1 MAKSKLQ
8 REYQADEDG
17 TVLVE
22 RDALPPLE
30 ITPTALKKTVRR
42 PMSEAQKAN
51 MDRLIEANKQRWSAL
66 RESKA
71 KEAQEEQAR
80 AKAEADQKVQA
91 GTHVRVKVKEKAVYT
106 KKPKE
111 PVTKQSRSECE
122 PSRPSKRY
130 ISEDEDETTEYSSDD
145 EPPKR
150 EKKGIHK
157 EVKRTV
163 RSLERI
169 NTALKQAAPQNPYL
183 ANLMTKWK

>member
-22 RDALPPLE
+22 KDALPPLE
-30 ITPTALKKTVRR
+30 ITPTALKQTVRR
-42 PMSEAQKAN
+42 PMSESQKAN
-51 MDRLIEANKQRWSAL
+51 MARLIEANKQRWTAL

-80 AKAEADQKVQA
+80 AKAEAEQKIQA
-91 GTHVRVKVKEKAVYT
+91 GTHVRVKVKEKAVYI

-111 PVTKQSRSECE
+111 PVTKPRSECG
-122 PSRPSKRY
+122 PSGRPSKTY
-130 ISEDEDETTEYSSDD
+130 ISDTEDETTEYSSDD

-150 EKKGIHK
+150 VHK

>member
-22 RDALPPLE
+22 KDALPPLE
-30 ITPTALKKTVRR
+30 ITPTALKQTVRR

-71 KEAQEEQAR
+71 KQAEEEKAR
-80 AKAEADQKVQA
+80 AKAEADQKIQA

-111 PVTKQSRSECE
+111 PVTKRSERE
-122 PSRPSKRY
+122 PSEKPRKTY
-130 ISEDEDETTEYSSDD
+130 ISDDEDETTEYSSDD

-150 EKKGIHK
+150 VHR

-183 ANLMTKWK
+183 ANLRTKWK

>member
-8 REYQADEDG
+8 REYQADDDG

-30 ITPTALKKTVRR
+30 ITPTALKQTVRR

-51 MDRLIEANKQRWSAL
+51 MARLIEANKQRWSAL

-71 KEAQEEQAR
+71 KQAEEEKAR
-80 AKAEADQKVQA
+80 AKAEADQKIQA

-111 PVTKQSRSECE
+111 LVTTRSERE
-122 PSRPSKRY
+122 PSEKPRITY